1 MIMSNDELSFIKKY
15 KRKKLIILLIQ
26 ISIIILFFTLWE
38 ILSNK
43 KIINPFI
50 FSSPSKIINTLN
62 NLFITNDLFNNVFT
76 TIKEIVI
83 AFLLGFIISFILSLL
98 LYLSNT
104 FYKIIDPFLNVL
116 NSLPKVSLGPILI
129 IWFGA
134 NTNTI
139 IVMALLINIIV
150 CTETLYIGF
159 INCNKYN
166 LLLFKTFKAN
176 KLKTII
182 HLVIPS
188 SYKNIISALKLNISM
203 TLIGTIMGEFLVSKA
218 GIGYL
223 IIYGTQVF
231 NLNLVYTGIFILIIL
246 SYLIY
251 KPINILENKIKN

>member
-1 MIMSNDELSFIKKY
+1 MIMSSDEKNFIKKI
-15 KRKKLIILLIQ
+15 KRKKIFIFIIQ
-26 ISIIILFFTLWE
+26 ISIIIIFFTLWE
-38 ILSNK
+38 YLSYK
-43 KIINPFI
+43 KIINQFI
-50 FSSPSKIINTLN
+50 FSSPSKIIKTLYD
-62 NLFITNDLFNNVFT
+62 LFITNDLLNNILT
-76 TIKEIVI
+76 TIKEILT
-83 AFLLGFIISFILSLL
+83 AFLLGFIISFLLAIL

-104 FYKIIDPFLNVL
+104 FYKIIDPFLNIL
-116 NSLPKVSLGPILI
+116 NSLPKISLGPILI

-134 NTNTI
+134 NTSTI

-159 INCNKYN
+159 INCNKYY
-166 LLLFKTFKAN
+166 LLLFKSFKAN
-176 KLKTII
+176 KINTII

-251 KPINILENKIKN
+251 KPINILENKIKS